1 MIKGDENLSVDYYVN
16 GISDTKKQIKN
27 VKQSIDAGLSNINE
41 ALKKYPNINGFQII
55 KSLLEDELKNIK

>member
-27 VKQSIDAGLSNINE
+27 VKQSTIIDL
-41 ALKKYPNINGFQII
+41 
-55 KSLLEDELKNIK
+55 